1 MRLHLQAAQQTAAAE
16 AAANKSSKVRKWKR
30 RAAGGAAAL
39 ASGTLVAVTA
49 GLAAPAV
56 LAGVAAVGS
65 GFASIGFVT
74 TGGILTASTV
84 LLAGSAGSLTLSSWV
99 SM

>member
-1 MRLHLQAAQQTAAAE
+1 M
-16 AAANKSSKVRKWKR
+16 RKWRR

-56 LAGVAAVGS
+56 LAGVAARP
-65 GFASIGFVT
+65 T
-74 TGGILTASTV
+74 LTNART
-84 LLAGSAGSLTLSSWV
+84 LTLTITLTLTLTLALALALTLNPHPNPAP
-99 SM
+99 